1 MKSGTNSITCEHL
14 KNIYNR
20 VLNNNAAAIYDS
32 ADKCVLTLI
41 METASSIVNEAPA
54 IAELESKI
62 VLSIAI
68 RLRSEQ
74 HMIAWIAD
82 PEFSG
87 SIRSN
92 QTQKLFAKYK
102 ITFPDNTDQIA
113 LISQVNLMTPEN
125 IHLNSFMYEP
135 ILDMDSTH
143 LRDLYTRVNT
153 LPPNN
158 HAVNQ

>member
-1 MKSGTNSITCEHL
+1 
-14 KNIYNR
+14 
-20 VLNNNAAAIYDS
+20 
-32 ADKCVLTLI
+32 
-41 METASSIVNEAPA
+41 
-54 IAELESKI
+54 
-62 VLSIAI
+62 
-68 RLRSEQ
+68 
-74 HMIAWIAD
+74 MIAWIAD